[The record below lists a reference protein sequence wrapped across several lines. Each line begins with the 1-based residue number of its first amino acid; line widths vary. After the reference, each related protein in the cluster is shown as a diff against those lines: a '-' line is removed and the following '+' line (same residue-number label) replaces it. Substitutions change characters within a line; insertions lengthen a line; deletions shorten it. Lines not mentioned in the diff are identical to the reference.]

1 MKNNQ
6 IKIMI
11 GSVCLILCFAA
22 YFFGYRLIEAGQV
35 KHSGNAE
42 QPAAIANPIQ
52 ESSAEEIYSKLNIQ
66 FHIPE
71 TASGVTYSLINGSPL
86 VAQTDFVYKNAHC
99 TARCCDLATYDTVF
113 PDISGVHCDV
123 WSYTDSCGFFS
134 DENVI
139 ESKLLYKRTE
149 NPIGGIGVVKWTDK
163 HNRVYSVFCDHVPP
177 YASFEAIDDF
187 LMDLAGSIYGSI
199 YVFPQG
205 YTTKIRCGEHTAA
218 DVRNAPRIGNV
229 FHRFKDGTDVYV
241 SKRTTQKQE
250 RGGTEDFWYYCYY
263 ADETH
268 RYEGWIFGG
277 DLETRKKEAAP

>member
-1 MKNNQ
+1 
-6 IKIMI
+6 MI

-22 YFFGYRLIEAGQV
+22 YFFGYRLTEAGQV

-71 TASGVTYSLINGSPL
+71 TASGVTYSLINGTPL

-139 ESKLLYKRTE
+139 ESKLL
-149 NPIGGIGVVKWTDK
+149 
-163 HNRVYSVFCDHVPP
+163 
-177 YASFEAIDDF
+177 
-187 LMDLAGSIYGSI
+187 
-199 YVFPQG
+199 
-205 YTTKIRCGEHTAA
+205 
-218 DVRNAPRIGNV
+218 
-229 FHRFKDGTDVYV
+229 
-241 SKRTTQKQE
+241 
-250 RGGTEDFWYYCYY
+250 
-263 ADETH
+263 
-268 RYEGWIFGG
+268 
-277 DLETRKKEAAP
+277 